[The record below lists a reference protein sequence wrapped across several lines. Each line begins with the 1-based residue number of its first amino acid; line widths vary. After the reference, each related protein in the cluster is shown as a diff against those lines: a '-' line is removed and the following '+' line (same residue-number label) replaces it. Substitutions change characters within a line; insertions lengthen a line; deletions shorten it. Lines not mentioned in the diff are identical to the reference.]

1 MTPDPSRSSLKQ
13 GLPPGTLV
21 HIGERRDE
29 PVTISVITYD
39 EQHYDERCAVAPESL
54 PDLPDGRYT
63 TWINVNGLHETG
75 LVKAVGDRAG
85 LHPLT
90 EEDIVNTRQR
100 PKLEEYDDYLYI
112 VTRMLR
118 YEEGAVR
125 SEQVSLILGP
135 SFVISFQE
143 RAGDVFDPIRER
155 LRLGK
160 GRIRKEGADYLTYTL
175 LDAVVDG
182 YFLVLEEFGDAI
194 EGIEEEVL
202 ASADAETLQAI
213 YAAKRELIELRRSVW
228 PLREVVGALERG
240 ESPLIQ
246 KAMRVY
252 LRDVYDHTFQVAE
265 TVETY
270 RDTVAGVLDL
280 YLSEQSR
287 RMSEVMKVLTVIAT
301 IFIPLTFIAGVY
313 GMNFQHMPE
322 LDHPWAYPAALVGM
336 ATVAI
341 AMLIWFWRKRW
352 I

>member
-1 MTPDPSRSSLKQ
+1 MTSDPPRGASKQ

-21 HIGERRDE
+21 HIGERQDE

-39 EQHYDERCAVAPESL
+39 EQHYDEQCAVAPESL
-54 PDLPDGRYT
+54 PDLRGRSI
-63 TWINVNGLHETG
+63 TWVNVNGLYETG
-75 LVKAVGDRAG
+75 LIKAIGDRAG

-100 PKLEEYDDYLYI
+100 PKTEEYEDYIYV
-112 VTRMLR
+112 VTKMLS

-125 SEQVSLILGP
+125 SEQVSLVLGP
-135 SFVISFQE
+135 SFVVSFQE

-155 LRLGK
+155 LRSGR
-160 GRIRKEGADYLTYTL
+160 GRIRKEGADYLTYAL

-182 YFLVLEEFGDAI
+182 YFQVLEEYGDAF

-202 ASADAETLQAI
+202 ASADGGTLQAI

-228 PLREVVGALERG
+228 PLREVVSALERG
-240 ESPLIQ
+240 ESPLIR
-246 KAMRVY
+246 KTTRVY
-252 LRDVYDHTFQVAE
+252 LRDVYDHTVQVAE

-270 RDTVAGVLDL
+270 RDTAAGILDL

-301 IFIPLTFIAGVY
+301 IFIPLTFVAGVY
-313 GMNFQHMPE
+313 GMNFRYMPE
-322 LDHPWAYPAALVGM
+322 LGYHWAYPAALAGM
-336 ATVAI
+336 ATIAV
-341 AMLIWFWRKRW
+341 AMLIWFWRRRW
-352 I
+352 L